1 MRTLRARLALFVSI
15 LGACTAASVAGA
27 SPANAASPAVAGD
40 CPSYIVWSGDRACYF
55 EPGDDSVL
63 WTVTHV
69 FAGSDGHDRA
79 AGQSFGPSG
88 STIYF
93 DISRDGG
100 KTWAG
105 WQDAATQDET
115 VGYWYTQDATYDGP
129 GYWVRTCAT
138 SGYGDY
144 VCTPW
149 H

>member
-1 MRTLRARLALFVSI
+1 MRALRTRFVLFLSI
-15 LGACTAASVAGA
+15 LGAFGAGAVAGA
-27 SPANAASPAVAGD
+27 APASADTAGN
-40 CPSYIVWSGDRACYF
+40 CPSYIAWGGDRACYF
-55 EPGDDSVL
+55 EPGNDSVL

-69 FAGSDGHDRA
+69 FAGSDGHDRV
-79 AGQSFGPSG
+79 AGQSFAPAG

-93 DISRDGG
+93 DVSHDGG

-105 WQDAATQDET
+105 WQDAATQYET
-115 VGYWYTQDATYDGP
+115 DGYLYTQDVQYDGP

-138 SGYGDY
+138 SGYGDF